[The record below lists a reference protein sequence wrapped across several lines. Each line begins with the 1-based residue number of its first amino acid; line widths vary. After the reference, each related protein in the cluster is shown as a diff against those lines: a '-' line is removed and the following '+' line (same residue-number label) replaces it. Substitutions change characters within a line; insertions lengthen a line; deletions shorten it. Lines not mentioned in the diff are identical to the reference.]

1 MTAERRDLSHAY
13 MVVSGSEAERSA
25 MAARLARAMVCE
37 GAGERPCDHC
47 RHCRKA
53 LAGVHPDIVTVQRE
67 LDDKGNPK
75 RELQVGQIRA
85 MLSDAWI
92 RPNEAEK
99 KAYIIRAAQTMNQSA
114 QNALL
119 KMLEEP
125 PGGSCFILCTDNAA
139 ALLPTVRS
147 RCVELWGRGEQD
159 TAPDEAAVQRASAYI
174 ELTAAGNL
182 PGLVQTMAVWEK
194 LDTEAVRQTVEEIC
208 RRLTEMLCLRL
219 PDPGF
224 GRRRLG
230 ELLELMARAETYLR
244 GNVGAK
250 HVLGLLAA
258 RSIAL

>member
-1 MTAERRDLSHAY
+1 MTAEPAVLSHAY
-13 MVVSGSEAERSA
+13 VIASDSESERSA
-25 MAARLARAMVCE
+25 MASRLARAMVCE
-37 GAGERPCDHC
+37 GAGERPCDRC

-67 LDDKGNPK
+67 RDEKGNPK

-99 KAYIIRAAQTMNQSA
+99 KVYIIRDAQTMNQSA

-119 KMLEEP
+119 KLLEEP
-125 PGGSCFILCTDNAA
+125 PGGACFLLCTDNAA

-147 RCVELWGRGEQD
+147 RCVELYGRAGAD
-159 TAPDEAAVQRASAYI
+159 TTVDEVTAQRAESY
-174 ELTAAGNL
+174 LQQTAAGDL
-182 PGLVQTMAVWEK
+182 PGLVRTLAVWEK
-194 LDTEAVRQTVEEIC
+194 LDTETVRQTVGEIR
-208 RRLTEMLCLRL
+208 RRLTEMLCLRT

-224 GRRRLG
+224 GRVRLM
-230 ELLELMARAETYLR
+230 ELLALSAQAEDYLQ

-258 RSIAL
+258 RSVPL